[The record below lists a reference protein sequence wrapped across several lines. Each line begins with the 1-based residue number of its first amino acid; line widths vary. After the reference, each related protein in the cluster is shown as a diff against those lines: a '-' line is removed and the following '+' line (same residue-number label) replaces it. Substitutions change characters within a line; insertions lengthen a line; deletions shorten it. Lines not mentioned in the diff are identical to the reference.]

1 MEKIILDFPKQ
12 FAYQPVIKNLKKYK
26 KAKKF
31 IVLGMGGSHL
41 AAGLIKN
48 CEPSTKIIV
57 HKNYGLP
64 KLTDK
69 ELKDYLIIAN
79 SYSGNTEEVLD
90 GLKKALQKKL
100 NVLVIA
106 TGSKLISLAQKNN
119 LAYIQMPDFKIPPR
133 SALGFSCRALLKAM
147 GQTQAYET
155 IGLLAKQLKPKTLQ
169 NKGQKLA
176 KLLNNKIPVIYASAK
191 NCCLAYNWKIK
202 LNETGKIPAFCN
214 TLPELNH
221 NEMNGFDATTKTKDL
236 TNKFSFI
243 FLEDE
248 QDDKRLQKRMRILAQ
263 LYKQKKLP
271 VWPIKLSGPSHWQKI
286 FNNLIL
292 ADWVSYYLA
301 KYYGRDPEPVP
312 MVEQF
317 KKLMKS

>member
-12 FAYQPVIKNLKKYK
+12 FIYKPVIKNPKKYK

-48 CEPSTKIIV
+48 CESNAKIIV

-106 TGSKLISLAQKNN
+106 TGGKLISLAKKNN

-147 GQTQAYET
+147 GQTQAYEA
-155 IGLLAKQLKPKTLQ
+155 IGLLARQLKPKTQQ
-169 NKGQKLA
+169 NKGQKLT

-214 TLPELNH
+214 ALPELNH
-221 NEMNGFDATTKTKDL
+221 NEMNGFDTTDKTKAL

-243 FLEDE
+243 FLEDD
-248 QDDKRLQKRMRILAQ
+248 QDDKRIQKRMRILAQ

-271 VWPIKLSGPSHWQKI
+271 VWPIKLSGQNHWQKI

-317 KKLMKS
+317 KKLMKK